1 MKKFAL
7 QNKMFAIALALSAT
21 LLAPVAFAARAPK
34 PTIAVIEFKNES
46 GAGWWSGGVGWELSG
61 MLSNELA
68 SSRSFTVLERS
79 KIQNV
84 LEEQNLAASG
94 RVTAA
99 TGARMGKLL
108 GAQYLIAGTV
118 TSYEEEVASTG
129 GGISFGGISVG
140 GKSESAY
147 LAVDL
152 RIIDSTTG
160 AIAYSRSIEG
170 RSKGGGMS
178 LGLSRG
184 GFGGQL
190 ASQNKTP
197 AGKAIRAALIEASDY
212 MECFM
217 VTKSKRCMA
226 SFDAKEQQRRDSSR
240 GALKLD

>member
-1 MKKFAL
+1 MKKFLILAAL
-7 QNKMFAIALALSAT
+7 TISASVLVPT
-21 LLAPVAFAARAPK
+21 AFAAKSK

-46 GAGWWSGGVGWELSG
+46 GAGWWRGGVGWELSG

-68 SSRSFTVLERS
+68 SSRAFTVLERS
-79 KIQNV
+79 KIQSV

-94 RVTAA
+94 RVTAQ
-99 TGARMGKLL
+99 TGARMGKLV
-108 GAQYLIAGTV
+108 GAQYLVAGTV
-118 TSYEEEVASTG
+118 TAYEEEVASTG

-184 GFGGQL
+184 GFGGTL
-190 ASQNKTP
+190 ANENKTP

-217 VTKSKRCMA
+217 VTKSRRCMA
-226 SFDAKEQQRRDSSR
+226 DFDAKEQKRRDSSR